1 MDLCLEDNTYIRTGT
16 TECKFQYKAP
26 KVRQGSVKR
35 ICHTLCH
42 EVGSTVVCKFLC
54 RRCTTAT
61 WMCQI
66 SRFVEDENRRQQLSS
81 SLPELWYIP
90 LEFNSFFSVEI
101 VSGSKRPRFY
111 TSSFLVNLITWHIFF
126 VHPMLPDRN
135 RPILDTHHFVNAP
148 KNWWDKRN
156 FTWFHREPRKSKG
169 FQYKPLS
176 RQRSPPP
183 IVCQCRF

>member
-35 ICHTLCH
+35 ICHTLCQ
-42 EVGSTVVCKFLC
+42 EVSSTVVCKFLY
-54 RRCTTAT
+54 RRCTTTT

-66 SRFVEDENRRQQLSS
+66 SRFVEDKNRRQQLSS

-90 LEFNSFFSVEI
+90 LEFNSFFSIEI

-135 RPILDTHHFVNAP
+135 RPHSRYPPFCERSQKLMGQEE
-148 KNWWDKRN
+148 
-156 FTWFHREPRKSKG
+156 FHVVS
-169 FQYKPLS
+169 
-176 RQRSPPP
+176 
-183 IVCQCRF
+183 